1 MTYKWRRW
9 AVPGIAALVLC
20 LFAGAWV
27 FWRAQRT
34 LNNAESGLANAR
46 TLALDVGPV
55 PSLPNPGFEAVSSP
69 ASFRSAAALEGRSYL
84 AGPAGLFAYSPDGTL
99 EKIYRPGLDYP
110 ATTLGAMQV
119 GTLADSKSPEL
130 LIATSSE
137 GILAFDGQHFRQI
150 RAKQPEARAVTAL
163 LPLGSGR
170 LLIGTAKLGLLLY
183 DGKSLTRF
191 HTTTDNQYVTALA
204 GSEAE
209 LWVGTLDHGLLHWRG
224 GQTEALT
231 EAEGLPD
238 PRIESIVLDGDR
250 VFAGTPVGVAEI
262 RGGKVAR
269 VLAPGRYAKRLLVL
283 NSELLVGQGDGG
295 ILHLPLDAASTQIA
309 PRRAIKIAAE
319 SPSRT
324 TGDPVE
330 QLLTIDGTAW
340 AVTAKGL
347 QRASDQSAE
356 IGAGGHLL
364 SDGNVSSI
372 LLAADGRLWIGY
384 FDHGLDILSSA
395 APQSATLHHIEDE
408 HIFCVNRITEDPA
421 HGTVAVATA
430 NGLVIFSKDGTPRQ
444 TVTHETGLIANHVT
458 DVAVL
463 GAGMVAATPA
473 GITFLDD
480 SGAHSLYAFQGLVN
494 NHVYALGL
502 RPGQQA
508 TAPFLVG
515 TLGGISQMAAE
526 AVARNLTTA
535 NSGLKANWITGL
547 VPIGADWLVGTY
559 GSGVERL
566 DSAGQVTTTDATKN
580 GVVVNP
586 LAMAADNRLVLAGT
600 LGQGLLVG
608 DATGTRW
615 HTVLG
620 GLPSANVTAVAI
632 DKGIVYVGTDN
643 GLVRISEDK
652 L

>member
-20 LFAGAWV
+20 LFAGGWV
-27 FWRAQRT
+27 FWRAQQT
-34 LNNAESGLANAR
+34 LKNAESGLAGAR
-46 TLALDVGPV
+46 SFAVAVGPV
-55 PSLPNPGFEAVSSP
+55 ASLPNPGFEAVSSP
-69 ASFRSAAALEGRSYL
+69 AAFRSAAELNGLNYL

-99 EKIYRPGLDYP
+99 QKAYRPGLDYP
-110 ATTLGAMQV
+110 ATTLGAMHV
-119 GTLADSKSPEL
+119 ATLADSKAPEL
-130 LIATSSE
+130 LIATASE
-137 GILAFDGQHFRQI
+137 GVLAFDGQHFRQI
-150 RAKQPEARAVTAL
+150 RAKIPEARAVTAL

-170 LLIGTAKLGLLLY
+170 LLLGTAKLGLLVY
-183 DGKSLTRF
+183 DGNALSRF
-191 HTTTDNQYVTALA
+191 HPTTDNQYVTALA
-204 GSEAE
+204 GSESD
-209 LWVGTLDHGLLHWRG
+209 LWIGTLDHGLLHWRG
-224 GQTEALT
+224 GQTETLT
-231 EAEGLPD
+231 EADGLPD
-238 PRIESIVLDGDR
+238 ARVESIVVDGDR

-262 RGGKVAR
+262 RTGKMAR
-269 VLAPGRYAKRLLVL
+269 VLAPGRYAKSLLVA
-283 NSELLVGQGDGG
+283 NGELLIGQGDGG
-295 ILHLPLDAASTQIA
+295 IMRLPLESATGHNA
-309 PRRAIKIAAE
+309 PRRAIKITGE
-319 SPSRT
+319 PVTRT
-324 TGDPVE
+324 GSDAVE
-330 QLLTIDGTAW
+330 DMLTIDGTAW
-340 AVTAKGL
+340 ALTAKGL
-347 QRASDQSAE
+347 QRTGEQSAE
-356 IGAGGHLL
+356 IGASGHLL
-364 SDGNVSSI
+364 SDGNVSSVMV
-372 LLAADGRLWIGY
+372 AGDGRIWVGY

-395 APQSATLHHIEDE
+395 ASQSASLLHIEDD
-408 HIFCVNRITEDPA
+408 HTFCVNRITEDPA

-430 NGLVIFSKDGTPRQ
+430 NGLVIFSKDGTLRQ
-444 TVTHETGLIANHVT
+444 TLTHETGLIANHVT
-458 DVAVL
+458 DVAIL

-473 GITFLDD
+473 GITFLDET
-480 SGAHSLYAFQGLVN
+480 GAHSLYAFEGLVN

-566 DSAGQVTTTDATKN
+566 DGTGQVTTTDATKN